1 MSDDD
6 LLNPEPRGMAMGQ
19 GGTIRSKGWWVTK
32 LDDKAT
38 INNGHKGSGHSSTTT
53 VLVYTNFEIDT
64 TQCVSQNECETIS
77 L

>member
-1 MSDDD
+1 
-6 LLNPEPRGMAMGQ
+6 MATGQ

-38 INNGHKGSGHSSTTT
+38 INDGRKGSGRSSTTT

-64 TQCVSQNECETIS
+64 TQRVSQNECETIS